1 MRLIEAAVVAHGAT
15 DALFISKQPL
25 CFALCYGGGLAVT
38 QAAHTL
44 PPGARRALFLSASAV
59 HFRSDFGG
67 GERGVLFAAVFVAA
81 AARARSV
88 VAMFVFLLA
97 HSARHYHHHFS
108 AIFKN
113 FANLGIFSATSV
125 TSVLATNRL
134 VRSKRWKPLI
144 GVVLGHLFFQETLRG

>member
-1 MRLIEAAVVAHGAT
+1 MHLVEAAVVAHGAT
-15 DALFISKQPL
+15 DALFIAKQPFG
-25 CFALCYGGGLAVT
+25 FALCYGGGLAAT
-38 QAAHTL
+38 HML
-44 PPGARRALFLSASAV
+44 PSGARTALFLSASAV

-67 GERGVLFAAVFVAA
+67 GERGVIFAAAFVAS

-97 HSARHYHHHFS
+97 HSARHYEHHFS

-113 FANLGIFSATSV
+113 FASAGIFAATSV
-125 TSVLATNRL
+125 ASVLATNRL

-144 GVVLGHLFFQETLRG
+144 GVVLGHLFFQETLR